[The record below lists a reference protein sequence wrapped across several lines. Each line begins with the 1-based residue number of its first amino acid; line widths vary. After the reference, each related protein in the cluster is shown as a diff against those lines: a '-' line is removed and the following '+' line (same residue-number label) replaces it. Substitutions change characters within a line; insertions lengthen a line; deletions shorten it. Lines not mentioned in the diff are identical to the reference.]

1 MHIGLQRGFERIDL
15 LPPKEFKALGEFREK
30 STIRLNSVYC
40 FEAFSRNH
48 ELLILSK
55 LKVLIFMFLNWVEG
69 ACNLLGM
76 FLKVI
81 NVFIKV
87 ITVFLKVS
95 VKFGIDCC
103 LRE

>member
-1 MHIGLQRGFERIDL
+1 
-15 LPPKEFKALGEFREK
+15 
-30 STIRLNSVYC
+30 
-40 FEAFSRNH
+40 
-48 ELLILSK
+48 
-55 LKVLIFMFLNWVEG
+55 MFLNWVEG